1 MPLSIELKD
10 IDKSLKFTNLEDY
23 KFKINTMK
31 KMLLSAAFAVPF
43 LMNAQTTLVSEDFDG
58 YAAGDLLTDVG
69 AANGWR
75 EWGVANGDATAGYSA
90 QVTDLAA
97 SSGAL
102 AGRSFSDADAGI
114 DTDAIWAWSDLTAG
128 KYSITMN
135 LYVPAG
141 SAGGYIG
148 IGNADMDASGGQPNA
163 LFIQGDTVLSMQDDA
178 TMFGQAAI
186 MSNTWHAIEIVIDID
201 ANTSELLV
209 DGTSAG
215 VGAANYTGL
224 GIGFGGLDLWG
235 TAVDVTQQGVY
246 TPGDYYYDD
255 IAVADITGVG
265 IDEISP
271 MVIGIAPNPSNGEFS
286 IDFNDYAFDN
296 ASLTITNMIGAVVY
310 NEKLSAVSN
319 SSKNFNLDLNAGVY
333 VLKVADN
340 TNEFSSRIVIK

>member
-1 MPLSIELKD
+1 
-10 IDKSLKFTNLEDY
+10 
-23 KFKINTMK
+23 MK
-31 KMLLSAAFAVPF
+31 KILLSAAFAVPF

-58 YAAGDLLTDVG
+58 YVAGDLLTDVG

-75 EWGVANGDATAGYSA
+75 EWGVANGAATAGYSA
-90 QVTDLAA
+90 QVTDLSAT
-97 SSGAL
+97 SGSL
-102 AGRSFSDADAGI
+102 AGRSVSDADAGV
-114 DTDAIWAWSDLTAG
+114 DTDALWVWTDLTSG

-148 IGNADMDASGGQPNA
+148 VGDSDMDNTGSQSNA
-163 LFIQGDTVLSMQDDA
+163 LYIMGDTLLLMSDDA
-178 TMFGQAAI
+178 AYFGQAPLTPD
-186 MSNTWHAIEIVIDID
+186 TWTAVEMVIDLD
-201 ANTSELLV
+201 AATAELFV
-209 DGTSAG
+209 DGMSYG
-215 VGAANYTGL
+215 VGNATYIAD
-224 GIGFGGLDLWG
+224 GIALGGLDLWG
-235 TAVDVTQQGVY
+235 MAVDVTQQGVY
-246 TPGDYYYDD
+246 NPGDYYYDD
-255 IAVADITGVG
+255 LAVADITGVG

-271 MVIGIAPNPSNGEFS
+271 MVIGVAPNPSNGEFS

-296 ASLTITNMIGAVVY
+296 ASLTITNMMGAVVY

>member
-1 MPLSIELKD
+1 
-10 IDKSLKFTNLEDY
+10 
-23 KFKINTMK
+23 MK
-31 KMLLSAAFAVPF
+31 KILLSAAFAVPF
-43 LMNAQTTLVSEDFDG
+43 VMYAQTTLVSEDFDG
-58 YAAGDLLTDVG
+58 YVAGDLLTDVG

-75 EWGVANGDATAGYSA
+75 EWGSPNGAATAGYSA

-97 SSGAL
+97 SSGDL
-102 AGRSFSDADAGI
+102 AGRSVSDADAGI
-114 DTDAIWAWSDLTAG
+114 DTDALWVWPDLTSG

-163 LFIQGDTVLSMQDDA
+163 LFIAGDTALLMQDDA
-178 TMFGQAAI
+178 AMFGQAAI
-186 MSNTWHAIEIVIDID
+186 MSNTWHAVEIVIDID

-215 VGAANYTGL
+215 VGAANYTAL
-224 GIGFGGLDLWG
+224 GIGLGGLDLWG

-246 TPGDYYYDD
+246 NPGDYYYDD
-255 IAVADITGVG
+255 LAVADITGVG
-265 IDEISP
+265 IDEVSP
-271 MVIGIAPNPSNGEFS
+271 MVIGVAPNPSNGDFS

-310 NEKLSAVSN
+310 NEKLSTVSN